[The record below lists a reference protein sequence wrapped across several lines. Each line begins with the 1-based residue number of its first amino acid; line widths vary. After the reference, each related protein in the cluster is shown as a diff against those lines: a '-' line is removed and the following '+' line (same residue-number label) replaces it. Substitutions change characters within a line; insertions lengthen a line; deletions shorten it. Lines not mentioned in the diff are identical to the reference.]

1 MGPNVAGPNVVGP
14 NEDLSKMYYI
24 TIATK
29 PHKVLDKIKST
40 VLKNGETIIVLG
52 TQENRLI
59 GWEAKVNFGVKL
71 REVADFLKRPK
82 LTDTDIVLFTD
93 AYDVAYCGTQK
104 EILRR
109 YKTVQ
114 KPIVFGCEKGCH
126 PDAGRTTEYD
136 TLEHE
141 FPFLNSG
148 LFIGRV
154 KELRECMA
162 NYEYDDAHDDQRFWT
177 TKFLHNRDKIALDH
191 ENYIFLNTVDI
202 DMDSFTYDSKNNQA
216 YYKWRNPQFV
226 HVNGPVKTMIERFL

>member
-1 MGPNVAGPNVVGP
+1 MEESKDVG
-14 NEDLSKMYYI
+14 KMYYI

-29 PHKVLDKIKST
+29 PHKVLEKIKST

-52 TQENRLI
+52 TQENRTI

-71 REVADFLKRPK
+71 REVADFLKRPDLK
-82 LTDTDIVLFTD
+82 DNDILLFTD

-109 YKTVQ
+109 YKTFQ

-126 PDAGRTTEYD
+126 PDAERSTEYKELD
-136 TLEHE
+136 RE

-162 NYEYDDAHDDQRFWT
+162 NYEYDDTHDDQRFWT
-177 TKFLHNRDKIALDH
+177 TQFLNHPDKIELDY
-191 ENYIFLNTVDI
+191 ENYIFLNTVDM
-202 DMDSFTYDSKNNQA
+202 DMDSFIHDNRNNQVF
-216 YYKWRNPQFV
+216 YKWRNPQFV
-226 HVNGPVKTMIERFL
+226 HINGPVKKMIEQFLNT

>member
-1 MGPNVAGPNVVGP
+1 MDVNQK
-14 NEDLSKMYYI
+14 LYYI

-52 TQENRLI
+52 TQENRVI

-82 LTDTDIVLFTD
+82 LNDKDIILFTD

-104 EILRR
+104 DILRR
-109 YKTVQ
+109 YQTFQ

-126 PDAGRTTEYD
+126 PDAERSKEYKD
-136 TLEHE
+136 LNNE
-141 FPFLNSG
+141 FPYLNSG

-177 TKFLHNRDKIALDH
+177 TQFLNHPDKIELDY
-191 ENYIFLNTVDI
+191 ENYIFLNTVDM
-202 DMDSFTYDSKNNQA
+202 DMDSFTYDSKTNVA

-226 HVNGPVKTMIERFL
+226 HVNGPVKKMIEEFL

>member
-1 MGPNVAGPNVVGP
+1 MEESKDVVK
-14 NEDLSKMYYI
+14 LYYI

-29 PHKVLDKIKST
+29 PHKVLDKIKSI

-52 TQENRLI
+52 TQENRVI

-82 LTDTDIVLFTD
+82 LNDQDIILFTD

-109 YKTVQ
+109 YKTFQ
-114 KPIVFGCEKGCH
+114 TPIVFGCEKGCH
-126 PDAGRTTEYD
+126 PDPSRLSQYN
-136 TLEHE
+136 TLHHE
-141 FPFLNSG
+141 FPYLNSG

-154 KELRECMA
+154 KELRECMT
-162 NYEYDDAHDDQRFWT
+162 NYEYNDADDDQRFWT
-177 TKFLHNRDKIALDH
+177 TQYLNNPDKITLDH
-191 ENYIFLNTVDI
+191 ENYIFLNTVDM
-202 DMDSFTYDSKNNQA
+202 DMDSFTYDSKTNVA

-226 HVNGPVKTMIERFL
+226 HVNGPVKKMIEDFL